1 LKKIILALVIFV
13 IVFVGFNGFQHKHHK
28 KINDVSKDII
38 VQRDVRYT
46 NPAQVPQTFDI
57 YRSKNSHGP
66 SPTLIF
72 VHGGSWRYG
81 SKALNKRWSTIFNE
95 IVKDGYTA
103 ISIDYTLY
111 SKENYS
117 YNFPVLD
124 VKTAIDFIYKNSTEL
139 GIDRNQIGIAGAS
152 AGGHLALLTGL
163 QPDIQNKIKYIIAW
177 YPISDLTTMNQS
189 PSSRSS
195 EIVDKYMNSTVD
207 QMTDE
212 YNRMSP
218 IQYVDKTK
226 VPIFIVHG
234 TGDKLVP
241 FSQSKRFAKKN
252 PKMVTLIALKNGNH
266 GFTNLSVQKSTN
278 DTINYLKARLKK

>member
-1 LKKIILALVIFV
+1 MKKIILALVIFV
-13 IVFVGFNGFQHKHHK
+13 IVFVGFNGFQHKHQK

-46 NPAQVPQTFDI
+46 NLAQVPQTFDI

-95 IVKDGYTA
+95 VVKDGYIA

-117 YNFPVLD
+117 YNIPVSD
-124 VKTAIDFIYKNSTEL
+124 VKTAIEFIYKNSTEL
-139 GIDRNQIGIAGAS
+139 GIDRTKIGLAGAS

-163 QPDIQNKIKYIIAW
+163 QPDIQSKIKYIIAW
-177 YPISDLTTMNQS
+177 YPITDLTTMNQS
-189 PSSRSS
+189 TSSRSS
-195 EIVDKYMNSTVD
+195 EIVDKYMNSSVD

-218 IQYVDKTK
+218 IQYVEKTK

-234 TGDKLVP
+234 TGDQLVP
-241 FSQSKRFAKKN
+241 FSQSERFAKKN

-266 GFTNLSVQKSTN
+266 GFTNLSIQKSTN